1 MKRRDLFAASLAAG
15 MMGVARRGW
24 SATPDGTAPQAAA
37 ALGRTALHGTIP
49 RLVPIRAHADQIMDI
64 KVCLRPFRPA
74 GPRMDVEH
82 VAGKTVVHNYG
93 HGGSAGHSPG
103 GQHIWRSG
111 MRRQHWS
118 AELRLLAVVLS
129 A

>member
-1 MKRRDLFAASLAAG
+1 
-15 MMGVARRGW
+15 
-24 SATPDGTAPQAAA
+24 

-93 HGGSAGHSPG
+93 HGGSG
-103 GQHIWRSG
+103 
-111 MRRQHWS
+111 WS
-118 AELRLLAVVLS
+118 LSWGAAYLAVGH

>member
-15 MMGVARRGW
+15 LVGAARHGR
-24 SATPDGTAPQAAA
+24 AAPTEGGS

-74 GPRMDVEH
+74 APRMDVEPA
-82 VAGKTVVHNYG
+82 AGKTVVPNYG
-93 HGGSAGHSPG
+93 HGGTG
-103 GQHIWRSG
+103 
-111 MRRQHWS
+111 WS
-118 AELRLLAVVLS
+118 LS
-129 A
+129 LGAA